1 MAPMVALPSMAM
13 TRLSV
18 SITLRFYDRWGNL
31 MFINEN
37 FVPNQP
43 SLGWDGRFNGKPV
56 VPGVFVYVFEVEI
69 NGVAPG
75 FMRETLP

>member
-1 MAPMVALPSMAM
+1 
-13 TRLSV
+13 
-18 SITLRFYDRWGNL
+18 

-69 NGVAPG
+69 SGLGPRVYAG
-75 FMRETLP
+75 DLTVIR